1 MKKQVIIMLLV
12 IFCLKSLAQS
22 DYPLISSLYSYDETY
37 GSSIRSMGITQATQ
51 KSYWKGAS

>member
-1 MKKQVIIMLLV
+1 MLLV